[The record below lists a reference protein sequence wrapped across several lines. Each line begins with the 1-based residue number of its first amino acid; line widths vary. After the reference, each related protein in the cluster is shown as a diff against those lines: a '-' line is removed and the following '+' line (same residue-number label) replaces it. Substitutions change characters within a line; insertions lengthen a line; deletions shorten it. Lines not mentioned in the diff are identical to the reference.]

1 MSRTARTV
9 FEVAVPPRGDE
20 GPAQPAAPAAR
31 ASSAGERP
39 PPVERL
45 IAGLYLRWLPLAG
58 LWLSFAFLIA
68 FGIIVNNTV
77 RGGPASLPWALYATV
92 PHFLAWALVSP
103 ALYRALYEV
112 VDGARRGLALSMLA
126 AWSIVALGVST
137 VFCYLGVA
145 LRERIP
151 PTPAGLVEAFIAPPL
166 GPAYQAMNLSILVC
180 ALAGL
185 AVLLAFRQRARAQ
198 WTGQQGALHA
208 ARLEFRLAEA
218 RLQTLQARINPHFLF
233 NSLNAIAG
241 FVQSGRR
248 DDAFDAVARLG
259 ALLRTALAH
268 GESPHVSLGEE
279 LDFAERYMELLGMRF
294 GAKFRYTMSVPEAL
308 RTRRVPALIVQPL
321 IENAVHH
328 GMLPQRALTVEVRA
342 YSQGE
347 TTVIEVLD
355 DGRGIEAEGSLPMRP
370 GHGLANVAERLRL
383 AFGEQGRLDIAARD
397 PHGAA
402 ARLSFA
408 A

>member
-1 MSRTARTV
+1 
-9 FEVAVPPRGDE
+9 
-20 GPAQPAAPAAR
+20 
-31 ASSAGERP
+31 
-39 PPVERL
+39 
-45 IAGLYLRWLPLAG
+45 
-58 LWLSFAFLIA
+58 
-68 FGIIVNNTV
+68 
-77 RGGPASLPWALYATV
+77 LYATV
-92 PHFLAWALVSP
+92 PFFMAWTLVSP
-103 ALYRALYEV
+103 VLYRAIYEV
-112 VDGARRGLALSMLA
+112 VEGSRRMLALSMLT
-126 AWSIVALGVST
+126 AWSGIAICVST
-137 VFCYLGVA
+137 VASYLGIA
-145 LRERIP
+145 LRERFV
-151 PTPAGLVEAFIAPPL
+151 PTPSGLVETFVAPPL
-166 GPAYQAMNLSILVC
+166 GPTFQAMNVSILVY

-185 AVLLAFRQRARAQ
+185 TVLLAFRQRARAR
-198 WTGQQGALHA
+198 WKSQQAALHDA
-208 ARLEFRLAEA
+208 QLEARLSVA

-308 RTRRVPALIVQPL
+308 RACRVPALIVQPL

-342 YSQGE
+342 YAQGG

-355 DGRGIEAEGSLPMRP
+355 DGRGIGAEGASAMRP

>member
-1 MSRTARTV
+1 M
-9 FEVAVPPRGDE
+9 
-20 GPAQPAAPAAR
+20 
-31 ASSAGERP
+31 ASSADALFKAGVPAMRIPVAEEPSTGRAPANRTDAPP

-45 IAGLYLRWLPLAG
+45 IAGLYWRWLPVAG
-58 LWLSFAFLIA
+58 LWFAFAFLIA
-68 FGIIVNNTV
+68 FGIVVNNSV
-77 RGGPASLPWALYATV
+77 RGGPSSLPWALYATV
-92 PHFLAWALVSP
+92 PHFIAWTLVSP

-112 VDGARRGLALSMLA
+112 VDGTRRVLALAMLA
-126 AWSIVALGVST
+126 AWGGIAIGAST
-137 VFCYLGVA
+137 VFCYRGVA
-145 LRERIP
+145 LRDRFL
-151 PTPAGLVEAFIAPPL
+151 PTPSGLVENFVAPPL
-166 GPAYQAMNLSILVC
+166 GPPYQAMNLSILVC
-180 ALAGL
+180 ALAAL

-198 WTGQQGALHA
+198 WTGQQGALRA
-208 ARLEFRLAEA
+208 ARLEVRLAEA

-248 DDAFDAVARLG
+248 DEAFDAVARLG

-294 GAKFRYTMSVPEAL
+294 GAKIRYTMSVPEAL

-328 GMLPQRALTVEVRA
+328 GMLPQRALTIEVRA
-342 YSQGE
+342 YAQGD

-355 DGRGIEAEGSLPMRP
+355 DGRGIGAEGASPLQP

-383 AFGEQGRLDIAARD
+383 AFGEQGRLDISARN
-397 PHGAA
+397 PHGAL